1 MVSDPVIV
9 ITGAVR
15 SGGVEEPPPPH
26 ADNKNN
32 VSTSNKPDVFMEK
45 TLSKGLSIIT

>member
-1 MVSDPVIV
+1 
-9 ITGAVR
+9 VR